1 MAVHTRTTFICF
13 LTTYLIK
20 DHSWRYLC
28 LNHSYENDASDCN
41 FFFIA
46 FMIFIIY
53 NYRSAVAQASYWATL
68 IEINKVSHS
77 NKNNI
82 NRLNYFSQSLKTIP
96 HCFQVQYHFH
106 ELQPTQYQV
115 SLILSIYFFNQNS
128 QCFFWDVYCI
138 STLGG

>member
-1 MAVHTRTTFICF
+1 MTPQIVIFF
-13 LTTYLIK
+13 LL
-20 DHSWRYLC
+20 H
-28 LNHSYENDASDCN
+28 
-41 FFFIA
+41 

-68 IEINKVSHS
+68 IEINKVSLS
-77 NKNNI
+77 NKNSI
-82 NRLNYFSQSLKTIP
+82 NRLNYFIQSLKTIP

-128 QCFFWDVYCI
+128 HCFFWDVYCI